1 MNERQKSV
9 FDTAY
14 KSRKRSTKTMKPKEL
29 EVIRVQ
35 TWYRSVLDEAHA
47 CFREMQEKAL
57 QTRNSRASTTPELSE
72 EPDFASPVERLEHH
86 RKECQRLSDRV
97 KGLAEELSR
106 ANRLESPSE
115 LLQYVLQKCE
125 KPVDDEHIDTL
136 TNLRRQKY
144 EDGQQSPTDTTLA
157 ALEAYFP
164 GTREVYD
171 TGPNGEPLWLV
182 LAGDQDACVECLHVL
197 FPPPKGQLSTS
208 FEKKVAQLFEG
219 ILAPQWQ
226 ISLEDVPPAATFG
239 HPVWLSYTQTRL
251 FEAMP
256 VYEGEEEPELG
267 EAQSERLLTA
277 TIDDLIVGAIAA
289 WWLANERMEGPILQQ
304 EWLLMG
310 LCQGVI
316 SQVYS
321 EEIQQYVLRLLREKA
336 VKIDKALSKYDKS
349 AKYFEARW
357 AVHVGIVEQLGL

>member
-1 MNERQKSV
+1 M
-9 FDTAY
+9 
-14 KSRKRSTKTMKPKEL
+14 
-29 EVIRVQ
+29 
-35 TWYRSVLDEAHA
+35 
-47 CFREMQEKAL
+47 
-57 QTRNSRASTTPELSE
+57 QTRSSRATTTPELSE
-72 EPDFASPVERLEHH
+72 ELDFASFIEWFEHH
-86 RKECQRLSDRV
+86 RMECRRLADEV
-97 KGLAEELSR
+97 DKLAKELSR
-106 ANRLESPSE
+106 ANRLESPNE
-115 LLQYVLQKCE
+115 QLQYVLQKSE
-125 KPVDDEHIDTL
+125 KPIDDEFIDTL

-182 LAGDQDACVECLHVL
+182 LSGDQDACVECLHVL

-208 FEKKVAQLFEG
+208 FEEKVAQLFEG
-219 ILAPQWQ
+219 LLAPEWQ
-226 ISLEDVPPAATFG
+226 ISLEGVPPPATFG

-256 VYEGEEEPELG
+256 VYEEEEETEL
-267 EAQSERLLTA
+267 EEDQSERLLTA

-289 WWLANERMEGPILQQ
+289 WWLANERMEGPILQL
-304 EWLLMG
+304 EWLLVG

-321 EEIQQYVLRLLREKA
+321 EEIQLYVLGLLREKA
-336 VKIDKALSKYDKS
+336 AKIDKALSKHDKS
-349 AKYFEARW
+349 AKDFEARW
-357 AVHVGIVEQLGL
+357 AVHLDILSNQDSESTS